1 MTGTAVALVLIA
13 AVAHASWN
21 LLVRKSNVP
30 ELTNWFMAFLGG
42 IIALPFAVFYLL
54 TEAPS
59 ATGWVFIVGTIVF
72 HIGYFFT
79 LGKAYKHGDLSVVYP
94 VARGLGLAL
103 IPVFGVLILS
113 ESVSLQAVAG
123 ILAIFLGVL
132 VVGSSSGAGLRIWL
146 SPRSLLADRGVAFA
160 IATGLLIASYSNWDK
175 RGVEYVEPL
184 LYMFMV
190 QLGGSL
196 GVLPILR
203 RSYSNSD
210 FLKEFKSG
218 WKIGL
223 FGGLLQFTS
232 YGLVLTAFRLAPV
245 SYVGPF
251 RELAIVFGVVFAA
264 LILKESVGKYRI
276 IGATTIGV
284 GALVVALSP

>member
-1 MTGTAVALVLIA
+1 MTGTAVVLVLIA

-54 TEAPS
+54 TEAPP
-59 ATGWVFIVGTIVF
+59 ATGWVFIFGTIVL

-132 VVGSSSGAGLRIWL
+132 VVGSSSGVGLRIWL
-146 SPRSLLADRGVAFA
+146 SPRSLLADRGLAFA

-203 RSYSNSD
+203 RSYSNPD
-210 FLKEFKSG
+210 FSKEFKSG
-218 WKIGL
+218 WKIGV

-276 IGATTIGV
+276 IGATAIGV